1 LIANYFKIG
10 FRILIRQRSYTLL
23 NIIGLAVG
31 IAVFVFIYLYVQ
43 SEIRYDRH
51 WADKDQIYRATS
63 KFNLDGNIDS
73 TALTPFRLANEFE
86 ENFPEV
92 QLATNLLYTDP
103 SDVNDV
109 SSLIYNDEVFEV
121 PDITLGN
128 SNVFNIFDYTFVE
141 GNPEHSLSEAYTMVI
156 STDVAKMIFGEEPAL
171 GKKLKTLRREYT
183 VTGVYEKRCRP
194 SHLFFDAVV
203 SLSSLPEKDLK
214 MLMEDWFWVSCYT
227 YIKLADT
234 VNPSDFEKRFNEV
247 FSQKMAEYIVDNNL
261 QIEGYS
267 RYKLE
272 PITNV
277 HYNTSL
283 LYDSPSN
290 IDKLY
295 LYIFGIIAAFILL
308 TASINYINL
317 ATAKSLKR
325 AKEIGVRKVLG
336 AYRKQLTIQYI
347 TESLILTF
355 IAFFLALSLVELLMP
370 QFNQLVDKQLTL
382 VGSLFTKDGIFFG
395 LLLILTVF
403 VLSIISGSFPAFI
416 LSAFRPVNVLKG
428 GNILLGKDG
437 KQIISAG
444 RLRKILVT
452 IQYLVAIGMIIS
464 TLIIYQ
470 QIRFLNDQYLGFEKE
485 NVIVINVPQ
494 DTAYKHRSGDFLSAL
509 KNHPAIHELSASSS
523 VPGYTSGRRI
533 FYVGDTAEA
542 SLISLNVFI
551 TDTNFFTLLKV
562 PFIEGNQ
569 FSKKQDKEIA
579 IQYIINEAAVEFLEL
594 ENPVGTELTMPQ
606 MKSGRIIGVV
616 NNFNFTSLHQE
627 VEPLIFIYYPRH
639 RYVML
644 KTDDEHR
651 EEAILH
657 VKKTWKQFN
666 ESQFL
671 HYSFLNEKLE
681 SLYGRDKK
689 MLSLFI
695 YFSFFVIF
703 ISSLGLY
710 GLSSFLIEQRTK
722 EISIRKILGGSK
734 TQIIVLLVKDYLRL
748 VLLAGILVSPLVYY
762 LMSKWLGSFA
772 YQISINGWYF
782 LFGILITVAIAFLT
796 VLVRSFHIVRRSP
809 AFALKYE

>member
-51 WADKDQIYRATS
+51 WADKNQIYRVTS

-73 TALTPFRLANEFE
+73 AALTPFRLANEFE

-109 SSLIYNDEVFEV
+109 TSLIYNDEVFEV
-121 PDITLGN
+121 SDITLGN
-128 SNVFNIFDYTFVE
+128 SNVYKIFDYNLVE
-141 GNPEHSLSEAYTMVI
+141 GIPEHSLSEPYTMVI

-183 VTGVYEKRCRP
+183 VTGVYEKQCRP

-214 MLMEDWFWVSCYT
+214 MLLEDWFWINCYT

-234 VNPSDFEKRFNEV
+234 VNISDFQKRFNDV
-247 FSQKMAEYIVDNNL
+247 FSEKMAEYILDKNL

-272 PITNV
+272 PISDV
-277 HYNTSL
+277 HYNTAL

-336 AYRKQLTIQYI
+336 AYRKQLTVQYI
-347 TESLILTF
+347 SESLILTF

-395 LLLILTVF
+395 FLLILAVF

-444 RLRKILVT
+444 RLRKFLVT
-452 IQYLVAIGMIIS
+452 IQFFVAIGMIIS

-470 QIRFLNDQYLGFEKE
+470 QMSFLNNQYLGFEKD

-494 DTAYKHRSGDFLSAL
+494 DTAYKHRSDDFLSAL
-509 KNHPAIHELSASSS
+509 KNHSGIHELSASNS

-533 FYVGDTAEA
+533 FYVGDTAEG
-542 SLISLNVFI
+542 SLIGLNVFI
-551 TDTNFFTLLKV
+551 TDTNFFKLLKV
-562 PFIEGNQ
+562 PFIEGNN
-569 FSKKQDKEIA
+569 FSEKYDKGIRN
-579 IQYIINEAAVEFLEL
+579 QYIINEAAVEFLEL

-606 MKSGRIIGVV
+606 MKSGKIIGVV
-616 NNFNFTSLHQE
+616 NNFNVTSLHQK
-627 VEPLIFIYYPRH
+627 VEPLVFIYNPRH

-644 KTDDEHR
+644 KTNDEHR
-651 EEAILH
+651 EEAIHH

-666 ESQFL
+666 EGQFL
-671 HYSFLNEKLE
+671 HFSFLNEKLE

-734 TQIIVLLVKDYLRL
+734 TQIVILLVKDYLRL

-762 LMSKWLGSFA
+762 LMNKWLGSFA

-796 VLVRSFHIVRRSP
+796 VLVRSFKVVRRSP